1 MKNVDLRNYA
11 HQKGVMLWQIAQALG
26 VSEPTM
32 TRKLRNELSPD
43 EKDEFI
49 QIIDRLAAEAG

>member
-1 MKNVDLRNYA
+1 
-11 HQKGVMLWQIAQALG
+11 MLWQIAQALG
-26 VSEPTM
+26 VSEPTI